1 MNSQYIFLFAIY
13 TSIIFCVVKV
23 IEMRFIDGEMKPLR
37 DLVREVIVV
46 GGASLVGSYGYVF
59 TSKYFGDFMNF
70 ITENK
75 IVQMDAPQIFTDTP
89 AF

>member
-1 MNSQYIFLFAIY
+1 MSYLFLFTIY
-13 TSIIFCVVKV
+13 TVIVYCIFRVV
-23 IEMRFIDGEMKPLR
+23 EMRFIDGEMKPLR
-37 DLVREVIVV
+37 ELVREMIVV
-46 GGASLVGSYGYVF
+46 GSASLLAAYGYVY
-59 TSKYFGDFMNF
+59 THQYFGEFIHF